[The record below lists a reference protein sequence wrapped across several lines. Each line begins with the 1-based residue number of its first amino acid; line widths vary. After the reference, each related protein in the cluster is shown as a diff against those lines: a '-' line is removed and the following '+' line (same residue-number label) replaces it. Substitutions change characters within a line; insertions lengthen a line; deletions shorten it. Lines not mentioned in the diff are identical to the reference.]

1 MRDDAGVEALVAR
14 IRERLGSVLDPEIG
28 LDVVSLGLVYE
39 VRVREGE
46 VEVDLTMT
54 SPACPLAAL
63 VVGDVEAAAAE
74 VSEGRRVTVTLV
86 WSPPWTAERLSPQA
100 RELLGWEQPS

>member
-54 SPACPLAAL
+54 SRACPLAAL
-63 VVGDVEAAAAE
+63 VVGDVEAAAVE
-74 VSEGRRVTVTLV
+74 VSDARRVTVTLV

>member
-14 IRERLGSVLDPEIG
+14 VRERLGSVLDPEIG
-28 LDVVSLGLVYE
+28 LDVVSLGLVYG
-39 VRVREGE
+39 VRVREAE

-63 VVGDVEAAAAE
+63 VVGDVEAAAVE

-86 WSPPWTAERLSPQA
+86 WSPPWTPERLSPHA